1 VKGAIMSQVSR
12 RAFLRQASR
21 FAALGAAAPLGL
33 GLASIGAASA
43 ATLPEDYRA
52 LVCVFL
58 YGGND
63 SHHTIAS
70 CDVPTH
76 ARYAQARGNL
86 ALCRDA
92 LLPYQL
98 NPAQAWPDDQ
108 AFALNPALQALLPV
122 FNSGQLAM
130 AMRVGTLLRPVTRD
144 DFFAQRHLP
153 PKLMSHNDQFSEWQ
167 ALLAEG
173 AQSGWGG
180 RIGDLL
186 AADAGQQ
193 GSLFTAISLDQSAVY
208 STGTA
213 VNEFMVASTGPVR
226 LAEIPGA
233 PGSDAVIYNS
243 LTRPSSHLITRELTR
258 RTQVAESGAAQLGSA
273 LSGIGDF
280 GLPPTLLGQQLNM
293 VARLITAR
301 SAMGMKRQTYF
312 VSMSG
317 FDLHN
322 GMASAHGPLLQEL
335 GDAMAAFQTV
345 MNDAGLGDQVLSFTA
360 SDFGRALTIN
370 GDGTD
375 HGWAGHHFVMGGAV
389 KPQQWVGAVPRCE
402 LGAPDEVGQGRMLPA
417 ISVDQLGAT
426 LATWMGVPDS
436 ELSTVFPNIGEFS
449 QRTLDLLR

>member
-1 VKGAIMSQVSR
+1 MMSTISR
-12 RAFLRQASR
+12 RAFLAHASR

-33 GLASIGAASA
+33 SLASIGAASA
-43 ATLPEDYRA
+43 AALPDDYRA

-63 SHHTIAS
+63 SHNTVVSYDEA
-70 CDVPTH
+70 TH
-76 ARYAQARGNL
+76 ARYQQARGSL
-86 ALCRDA
+86 ALSRESLAPWVLD
-92 LLPYQL
+92 
-98 NPAQAWPDDQ
+98 PAQAFPDGQ
-108 AFALNPALQALLPV
+108 AFAFNPALQALHPV
-122 FNSGQLAM
+122 FTGGQLAL
-130 AMRVGTLLRPVTRD
+130 AMRVGTLLRPTTRD

-167 ALLAEG
+167 SLLAEG

-193 GSLFTAISLDQSAVY
+193 ASLFTAMSLDGSAVF

-213 VNEFMVASTGPVR
+213 VNEFMLASSGPIHVAGV
-226 LAEIPGA
+226 PGA
-233 PGSDAVIYNS
+233 AGSAAAIQAS
-243 LTRPSSHLITRELTR
+243 LTRASAHLMRRELAR
-258 RTQVAESGAAQLGSA
+258 RTQVAETGATQLDTA
-273 LSGIGDF
+273 LAGIGSF
-280 GLPPTLLGQQLNM
+280 GLPATTLGLQLDM
-293 VARLITAR
+293 VARLIAAR
-301 SAMGMKRQTYF
+301 DRLGMKRQTFF

-317 FDLHN
+317 FDLHS
-322 GMASAHGPLLQEL
+322 GMALGHAPLLQEL
-335 GDAMAAFQTV
+335 GDALAAFQLA
-345 MNDAGLGDQVLSFTA
+345 MNNAGLADSVLSFTA

-375 HGWAGHHFVMGGAV
+375 HGWAGHHLVMGGAV
-389 KPQQWVGAVPRCE
+389 KPRQWVGAVPRCE

-436 ELSTVFPNIGEFS
+436 DMATVFPNIGAFPT
-449 QRTLDLLR
+449 RTLDLLR

>member
-1 VKGAIMSQVSR
+1 
-12 RAFLRQASR
+12 
-21 FAALGAAAPLGL
+21 
-33 GLASIGAASA
+33 
-43 ATLPEDYRA
+43 

-63 SHHTIAS
+63 SHNTIVS
-70 CDVPTH
+70 YDDPTY
-76 ARYAQARGNL
+76 ARYQQARGSL
-86 ALCRDA
+86 ALSHDA
-92 LLPYQL
+92 LTPYL
-98 NPAQAWPDDQ
+98 LDPAIAWPDAQ

-122 FNSGQLAM
+122 YSSGQLAM

-186 AADAGQQ
+186 AADAGQ
-193 GSLFTAISLDQSAVY
+193 GSSLFTAMSLNSSAVY
-208 STGTA
+208 STGA
-213 VNEFMVASTGPVR
+213 SVNEFMLGSAGPIHVG
-226 LAEIPGA
+226 AIPGA
-233 PGSDAVIYNS
+233 PGSSAAIYNS
-243 LTRPSSHLITRELTR
+243 LTRSSPHLIHRELAR
-258 RTQVAESGAAQLGSA
+258 RTQVAESGAMQLDGA
-273 LSGIGDF
+273 LAGIGDF
-280 GLPPTLLGQQLNM
+280 GLPDTGLGAQLNM
-293 VARLITAR
+293 VARLIAAR
-301 SAMGMKRQTYF
+301 DHLGMKRQTFF

-317 FDLHN
+317 FDLHS
-322 GMASAHGPLLQEL
+322 GMATNHAPLLQEL
-335 GDAMAAFQTV
+335 GDALGAFQAA
-345 MNDAGLGDQVLSFTA
+345 MNNAGLADSVLSFTA

-375 HGWAGHHFVMGGAV
+375 HGWGGHHFVMGGAV
-389 KPQQWVGAVPRCE
+389 KPRQWVGAVPRCE

-436 ELSTVFPNIGEFS
+436 DLPTVFPNINAFPT
-449 QRTLDLLR
+449 RTLDLLKA